1 MKVKV
6 DIRETIPV
14 RRSHMVTEQGE
25 DGCLTLAYPRFPYRW
40 LNKLFP
46 MLSTHIHVPLEK
58 YGSAIWSL
66 IDGQHS
72 VEEIAEHMS
81 TLFPE
86 EKDIKKRAVAYIQQ
100 LLHDKFIW
108 LKTLNSKP

>member
-14 RRSHMVTEQGE
+14 RRSHILTEQGE
-25 DGCLTLAYPRFPYRW
+25 DGNLVLAYPRFPYRW

-46 MLSTHIHVPLEK
+46 MLSTNIHVPLEK
-58 YGSAIWSL
+58 YGSAIWNL

-72 VEEIAEHMS
+72 VEEITENVA

-86 EKDIKKRAVAYIQQ
+86 EQDIKNRAVAYIQQ
-100 LLHDKFIW
+100 LHRDKFIW
-108 LKTLNSKP
+108 LKV

>member
-14 RRSHMVTEQGE
+14 RRSHIVTEQGE
-25 DGCLTLAYPRFPYRW
+25 DGCLVLAYPRFPYRW

-58 YGSAIWSL
+58 YGSAIWNL
-66 IDGQHS
+66 IDGQRT
-72 VEEIAEHMS
+72 VAEIATGMALQFS
-81 TLFPE
+81 E
-86 EKDIKKRAVAYIQQ
+86 EKEMEQRTVTFIQQ
-100 LLHDKFIW
+100 LHRDKFIW
-108 LKTLNSKP
+108 LKV

>member
-1 MKVKV
+1 MKMKI

-14 RRSHMVTEQGE
+14 SRSHILAEQGE
-25 DGCLTLAYPRFPYRW
+25 DGCLTLAYPRFPYQW
-40 LNKLFP
+40 LKKLFP

-86 EKDIKKRAVAYIQQ
+86 EKDIKNRAVAYIQQ
-100 LLHDKFIW
+100 LHKDKFIW
-108 LKTLNSKP
+108 LKV

>member
-14 RRSHMVTEQGE
+14 RRSHIITEQGE
-25 DGCLTLAYPRFPYRW
+25 DGNLVLAYPRFPYRW
-40 LNKLFP
+40 LNKFFP

-58 YGSAIWSL
+58 YGSAIWNL

-72 VEEIAEHMS
+72 VEEIAES
-81 TLFPE
+81 AATLFPE
-86 EKDIKKRAVAYIQQ
+86 EQDIKNRAVAYIQQ
-100 LLHDKFIW
+100 LHKDKFIW
-108 LKTLNSKP
+108 LKTNSKL

>member
-14 RRSHMVTEQGE
+14 QRSHMMTEQGE
-25 DGCLTLAYPRFPYRW
+25 DGCLVLAYPRFPYRW

-46 MLSTHIHVPLEK
+46 MLSTYIHVPLEK
-58 YGSAIWSL
+58 YGSAIWNL

-72 VEEIAEHMS
+72 VEEIAENMS

-86 EKDIKKRAVAYIQQ
+86 EKDIKNRAVAYIQQ
-100 LLHDKFIW
+100 LHKDKFIW
-108 LKTLNSKP
+108 LKTISKP